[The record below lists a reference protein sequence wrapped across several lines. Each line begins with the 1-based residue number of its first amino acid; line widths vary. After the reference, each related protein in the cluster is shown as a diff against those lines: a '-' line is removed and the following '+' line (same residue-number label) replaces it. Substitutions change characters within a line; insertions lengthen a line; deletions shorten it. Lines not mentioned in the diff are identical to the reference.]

1 MSLVKHVKCRTA
13 LSVSKLPGLDWAL
26 NPYRGCAHGCL
37 YCYVQDVTGFALD
50 RPWGSV
56 VEAKVNI
63 AHQLKVELEKGV
75 DGVVGVGTVTDP
87 YQPAEKEL
95 EITRNCLSILKR
107 YGSRVSIL
115 TKSDLVTRDLDIL
128 KGWEGA
134 EVGISIG
141 CPDDAIA
148 STLEPGAPP
157 PSRRFDALA
166 RLTEAGVDTYL
177 MAAPIVPSAS
187 GSDGVL
193 KELVQKAAGAGVR
206 RIMWDGLNP
215 KPIASKRM
223 VAAMPTLKADL
234 EVARSETWSSRVR
247 IRLAEECVT
256 KGITLVDAF

>member
-1 MSLVKHVKCRTA
+1 MVKHVRCRTA

-26 NPYRGCAHGCL
+26 NPYKGCAHGCL
-37 YCYVQDVTGFALD
+37 YCYVQDVTSFALD

-63 AHQLKVELEKGV
+63 AHQLKGELAKGV
-75 DGVVGVGTVTDP
+75 KGVIGVGTVTDP
-87 YQPAEKEL
+87 YQPAEAEL
-95 EITRNCLSILKR
+95 ELTRGCLALLKR
-107 YGSRVSIL
+107 YRSRISIL
-115 TKSDLVTRDLDIL
+115 TKSDLVLRDLDWL
-128 KGWEGA
+128 NGWEGA

-148 STLEPGAPP
+148 STLEPGAPA
-157 PSRRFDALA
+157 PSRRFAALA
-166 RLTEAGVDTYL
+166 RLTAAGVDTYL
-177 MAAPIVPSAS
+177 MAAPIVPSVS

-193 KELVQKAAGAGVR
+193 KELVQKAADAGVK

-223 VAAMPTLKADL
+223 VAAMPMLKADL
-234 EVARSETWSSRVR
+234 EVARSGTWSSRVR
-247 IRLAEECVT
+247 IRLAEECAA